1 MYREGVGNGQH
12 SVEFTYIGF
21 DGTSASSVLLLPG
34 EKTKV
39 RVVGRVHD
47 DDSEC
52 EGCVT
57 QVYISGEGL
66 GSTCLGSSNTGFG
79 FSREFTCVREGGGGG
94 GRSARGVVEKDG
106 AEEKA
111 RRRGHSRMRE
121 VAPRPPCASACA
133 KEEAQRRMHSRMRGV
148 ASPARARVRRR
159 RREEEGPRTCAKKPP
174 PHPSPFFRSLAG
186 TRLQRRPESTQR
198 QQRHL

>member
-1 MYREGVGNGQH
+1 MSLLPLILVLLLASVTSISASFFTPRPSNSSTADSSSLGSPPDPTQDTSGWGHRRLRTFRSDPADEDQCECYEKSMYREGVGNGQH

-66 GSTCLGSSNTGFG
+66 GSTCLGSSTTGFG

-94 GRSARGVVEKDG
+94 GG
-106 AEEKA
+106 
-111 RRRGHSRMRE
+111 
-121 VAPRPPCASACA
+121 
-133 KEEAQRRMHSRMRGV
+133 
-148 ASPARARVRRR
+148 ARAGLSKKMARRR
-159 RREEEGPRTCAKKPP
+159 RREEEGTRACAK
-174 PHPSPFFRSLAG
+174 
-186 TRLQRRPESTQR
+186 
-198 QQRHL
+198 